1 MTSAIIR
8 RTGFREFCL
17 INSLPNKDKTNTP
30 CRHCSNKIVKKSSSK
45 LLTNKGSSTSTLRHR
60 HLLQSANYTWSIW
73 GRKHL
78 VLDFIFLHKEEA
90 GNLCDNRAVW
100 VVPSLWGRNKE
111 KAELARSP
119 SFPLKFYGVLRF
131 CCIHPVLFW
140 DYLKTL
146 DPEKGRHK
154 EFNTGNVWNFVRP
167 THHHET

>member
-1 MTSAIIR
+1 MTSAIIWS
-8 RTGFREFCL
+8 TGFREFCL
-17 INSLPNKDKTNTP
+17 INSLSNKDKTNTP
-30 CRHCSNKIVKKSSSK
+30 CRHCSNKIVEQSLSK

-60 HLLQSANYTWSIW
+60 HFLQSANYTWSIW

-119 SFPLKFYGVLRF
+119 SFPLKCLRCFEIWLHSPSVVLGLSKNLR
-131 CCIHPVLFW
+131 PRER
-140 DYLKTL
+140 KTQ
-146 DPEKGRHK
+146 RI
-154 EFNTGNVWNFVRP
+154 
-167 THHHET
+167 